1 MLKLNCKVHFC
12 VPQFLFFVS
21 LWKAVEMKI
30 KLRKKKLATGKYSLY
45 IEYYK
50 GKILDE
56 YGNSKNNREF
66 EYLKEYLY
74 ISPQT
79 GSEKR
84 ENRETLL
91 RAEQI
96 LSIRRAEY
104 AQGKYGIK
112 DRSKER
118 LLFLTYYEKLKED
131 RYESKGNYDN
141 WDAAQNHI
149 EAYCGKKKI
158 TFEDVNEEF
167 VIGFK
172 KYLNKKAITRS
183 DTPLSQNSKYTYYN
197 KFKAALRQAFDDGYT
212 RRNFART
219 VKGFTQEET
228 FREYLT
234 QEELQAMAKAY
245 CKYQVLKDAFMFSCL
260 TGLRWSD
267 INKLKWAEVRDEE
280 SDTRLI
286 FKQKKTSGQ
295 EYQYISDQ
303 AREILGKRKDENDR
317 VFQGLKYGANFNA
330 EILRWC
336 MRAGITKHIT
346 FHSAR
351 HTHAVLLLEYGAD
364 IYTVSKVLGHKE
376 IRTTQ
381 VYAKIVDKKKKE
393 AANLIPKLEMDYKL

>member
-1 MLKLNCKVHFC
+1 
-12 VPQFLFFVS
+12 
-21 LWKAVEMKI
+21 MKI
-30 KLRKKKLATGKYSLY
+30 TLRKKKLTTGKFSLY

-50 GKILDE
+50 GS
-56 YGNSKNNREF
+56 SKNENGKREHNRHF
-66 EYLKEYLY
+66 EYLKEYILMN
-74 ISPQT
+74 PET
-79 GSEKR
+79 TDEKR
-84 ENRETLL
+84 ANQETIL

-112 DRSKER
+112 DRSKNK
-118 LLFLTYYEKLKED
+118 LLFLTYYEKLKEE

-149 EAYCGKKKI
+149 ESYCKKRNI
-158 TFEDVNEEF
+158 TFEDIDEAF
-167 VIGFK
+167 VLGFK
-172 KYLNKKAITRS
+172 KFLNQTKTKSNTL
-183 DTPLSQNSKYTYYN
+183 LSQNSKHTYYN

-212 RRNFART
+212 SRNFATT
-219 VKGFTQEET
+219 VKGFAQGET
-228 FREYLT
+228 TREYLT
-234 QEELQAMAKAY
+234 QKELQAMAKAH
-245 CKYQVLKDAFMFSCL
+245 CKHQILKNAFMFSCL

-267 INKLKWAEVRDEE
+267 INKLTWLEVRNEE
-280 SDTRLI
+280 EGSRLF
-286 FKQKKTSGQ
+286 FKQKKTAGQ

-303 AREILGKRKDENDR
+303 ARQLLGKRKKESDR
-317 VFQGLKYGANFNA
+317 VFQGLKYGAHFNA

-351 HTHAVLLLEYGAD
+351 HTHAVLLLENGAD
-364 IYTVSKVLGHKE
+364 IYTVSKVLGHRE

-393 AANLIPKLEMDYKL
+393 AANLIPKLEMDYEF